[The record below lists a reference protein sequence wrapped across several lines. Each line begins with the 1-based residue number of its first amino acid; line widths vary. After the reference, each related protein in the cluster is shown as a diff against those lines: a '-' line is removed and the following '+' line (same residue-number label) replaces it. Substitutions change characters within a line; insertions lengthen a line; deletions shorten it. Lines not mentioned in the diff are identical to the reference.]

1 MTMLVLLSL
10 LSLLGVQHTNQLA
23 QPKGFT
29 DDPYVDD
36 DKFIEKGDWKYLV
49 SYIIRYLLNQMKESG
64 AFRCIRPF
72 GCFKFQYFNYYP

>member
-1 MTMLVLLSL
+1 MRMLVLLSL
-10 LSLLGVQHTNQLA
+10 LSLLAVRDTNQVA

-49 SYIIRYLLNQMKESG
+49 SYIIRYLLN
-64 AFRCIRPF
+64 
-72 GCFKFQYFNYYP
+72 

>member
-1 MTMLVLLSL
+1 MRMLVLLSL
-10 LSLLGVQHTNQLA
+10 LSLLAVRYTNQVA

-49 SYIIRYLLNQMKESG
+49 SYIIRYLLN
-64 AFRCIRPF
+64 
-72 GCFKFQYFNYYP
+72 